1 MYGVTPTVTFERQS
15 PGISAPRGNSRPT
28 AVVRGVRRGF
38 GLRSPLRP
46 EYLNSE
52 FQEGE
57 QKFGSFTAYEK
68 QALGLDSKDVRDLK
82 RDLLVG

>member
-1 MYGVTPTVTFERQS
+1 M
-15 PGISAPRGNSRPT
+15 
-28 AVVRGVRRGF
+28 
-38 GLRSPLRP
+38 RP

>member
-1 MYGVTPTVTFERQS
+1 MV
-15 PGISAPRGNSRPT
+15 SAC
-28 AVVRGVRRGF
+28 VHH
-38 GLRSPLRP
+38 LRP
-46 EYLNSE
+46 ECLNSG

>member
-1 MYGVTPTVTFERQS
+1 MNGNLQGFPHLGATVAQRPWFAAFDVV
-15 PGISAPRGNSRPT
+15 SACVHHCAPS
-28 AVVRGVRRGF
+28 
-38 GLRSPLRP
+38 
-46 EYLNSE
+46 LNSG